1 MAKKYEELTFSDD
14 FMYEKV
20 TKDLNLTKK
29 LMEIATEEKIERL
42 EVAENQKTL
51 IATMGGKDVRLDT
64 YVFDEKGTVYD
75 AEMQNR
81 GWEERKCDSQLPKR
95 SRYYQG
101 MIDTNV
107 LGGGSRYK
115 ELNKCYIVFFCTFDP
130 FGKNLKRY
138 TFENQCIE
146 LPGLKLNDDSIK
158 IFFNSKG
165 KEDSYPITEEQD
177 NFLKFLDTEE
187 VTDDFT
193 KQLKEAV
200 EEVRE
205 NKKWRAEYM
214 HTLVHEQDIRDEGIA
229 IGLEQGLERGLE
241 QGMQQEQVVI
251 VRRLLQK
258 NYSDSEIMEIT
269 ECSQEVIN
277 SIKSEMV

>member
-1 MAKKYEELTFSDD
+1 MP
-14 FMYEKV
+14 
-20 TKDLNLTKK
+20 
-29 LMEIATEEKIERL
+29 RC
-42 EVAENQKTL
+42 
-51 IATMGGKDVRLDT
+51 R
-64 YVFDEKGTVYD
+64 
-75 AEMQNR
+75 
-81 GWEERKCDSQLPKR
+81 
-95 SRYYQG
+95 
-101 MIDTNV
+101 
-107 LGGGSRYK
+107 
-115 ELNKCYIVFFCTFDP
+115 IVV
-130 FGKNLKRY
+130 GKNLKRY

-229 IGLEQGLERGLE
+229 IGLEQGIERGLE